1 MTTQRAVRPRQLVK
15 THNLPHRIIQLRSGS
30 KRNQR
35 TASASS
41 RATLSAATSRPFAK
55 PGSCPASRW
64 AGRTQLPQCL
74 GRAVDLSMRSPLTP
88 PLSILNVL
96 RTYEELLRN
105 FSVNANAQLA
115 PVCVGEGDERG
126 GDGAGKRLGVNALL
140 TRKGFPAP
148 MTPASER
155 LQSLAT
161 ANRLLTA
168 TTKTAPPRK
177 STRFAMIRVVP
188 SPT

>member
-1 MTTQRAVRPRQLVK
+1 MAASGTSARPWHRPALRYQPLLLGRSPSPEVALHLAGLGAPNFRNVSAVRSIFRCV
-15 THNLPHRIIQLRSGS
+15 
-30 KRNQR
+30 
-35 TASASS
+35 
-41 RATLSAATSRPFAK
+41 RPY
-55 PGSCPASRW
+55 R
-64 AGRTQLPQCL
+64 R
-74 GRAVDLSMRSPLTP
+74 
-88 PLSILNVL
+88 LSILNVL

-140 TRKGFPAP
+140 TRKGVPAP